1 MTGGDWGKLSIDMGN
16 WIQVPHFLLGTTYMI
31 MKSEK
36 NNIIDKIHNT
46 GWHSPDF
53 WLAWNYNNRSKILS
67 SKTPIVYQKI
77 GYSVLDY
84 LEKDIN

>member
-1 MTGGDWGKLSIDMGN
+1 
-16 WIQVPHFLLGTTYMI
+16 

-36 NNIIDKIHNT
+36 ENIINNIHNT

-53 WLAWNYNNRSKILS
+53 WLAWNYHNKSKMIS
-67 SKTPIVYQKI
+67 SKEPIVFQKE

-84 LEKDIN
+84 LEK